1 MELCFLQMYQ
11 MQLILGLAAYSDMNE
26 GTLDNL
32 NFLLKNFSEKEYKDD
47 QNNIIKWFKKYTEVL
62 I

>member
-1 MELCFLQMYQ
+1 